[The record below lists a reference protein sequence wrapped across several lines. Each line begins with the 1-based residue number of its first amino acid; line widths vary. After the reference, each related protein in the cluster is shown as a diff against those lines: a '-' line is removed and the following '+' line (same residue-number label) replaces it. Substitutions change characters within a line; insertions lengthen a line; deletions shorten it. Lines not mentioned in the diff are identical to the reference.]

1 MARARFRRSVKRS
14 KDLVWITTIVEA
26 SLLDPTVTDVA
37 IAVTPSDWSGGNAGF
52 DRCTL
57 MAIRGW
63 LGYAQQAASTAAEA
77 TALWLAMYVTDSQ
90 VAANSMDPS
99 GATEYTQF
107 DTLWTDGLALT
118 LSTGT
123 GAPIISRQLDLRAR
137 RKLSTAQD
145 VRLAGVVP
153 TDTASPR
160 VNVCGCIRALLRLD
174 PPG

>member
-1 MARARFRRSVKRS
+1 VARRMRRSVRRS

-26 SLLDPTVTDVA
+26 SFLDPTPSDAAV
-37 IAVTPSDWSGGNAGF
+37 IVTPADWNGASLGF

-57 MAIRGW
+57 MAVRGW

-77 TALWLAMYVTDSQ
+77 TALWLAMYVTDTQ

-99 GATEYTQF
+99 GASEYNVF

-123 GAPIISRQLDLRAR
+123 GAPIISRQLEIKSR
-137 RKLSTAQD
+137 RKLTTASD
-145 VRLAGVVP
+145 VRLAGCIP
-153 TDTASPR
+153 TDTGSPR
-160 VNVCGCIRALLRLD
+160 VNVCGCVRALLRLD